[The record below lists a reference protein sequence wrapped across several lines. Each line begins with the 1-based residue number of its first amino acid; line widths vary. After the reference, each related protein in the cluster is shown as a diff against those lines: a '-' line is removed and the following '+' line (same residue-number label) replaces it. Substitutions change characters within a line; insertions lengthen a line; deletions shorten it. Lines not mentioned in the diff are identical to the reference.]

1 MKVCNT
7 IIYAEI
13 NLEEVELI
21 AKALL
26 NMDKKS
32 MTEDEAWLRGDI
44 LHNLS
49 IIGNKLTVYEKER
62 INKYE
67 QEIKNAL

>member
-1 MKVCNT
+1 MKICNT

-26 NMDKKS
+26 NMDKES
-32 MTEDEAWLRGDI
+32 MTEDETWLRGDI

-49 IIGNKLTVYEKER
+49 VIGNKLTVYEKER

-67 QEIKNAL
+67 QEI